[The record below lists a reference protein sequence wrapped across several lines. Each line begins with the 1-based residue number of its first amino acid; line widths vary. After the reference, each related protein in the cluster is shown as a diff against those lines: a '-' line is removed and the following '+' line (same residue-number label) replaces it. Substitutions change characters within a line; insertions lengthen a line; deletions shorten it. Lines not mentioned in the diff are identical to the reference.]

1 MPKTLP
7 MKSLLDFERFFEEAQ
22 QRGASDVHL
31 QSGVVPMMR
40 INGILVPAEDAKV
53 LSAKEVQAII
63 TAGLTKDQL
72 ARFEND
78 LELDTAFALKNGMRL
93 RLNIYKEKNMPAL
106 SARLI
111 PAEIPDMEW
120 INAQDTLYAFAELT
134 QGLVLVTGP
143 TGHGKSTTV
152 AAMLEHINQN
162 RKENIITLEDPMEF
176 LYQPKESIIS
186 QRELGLDMKSFA
198 SGIKHVLRQDPNVV
212 LVGEMRDLETI
223 AATITLAETGH
234 LVFAT
239 LHTNSAWQT
248 IDRIIDVFPTHQQPQ
263 IRLQLSLTLRGVIS
277 QILLPKKDYSRIAA
291 REIMLNTPA
300 ISNLIREGKTEQ
312 MQNYVS
318 TNKAS
323 GMQSLDQD
331 LHALIK
337 QGLIEIDDAKRFA
350 RNPRALS

>member
-248 IDRIIDVFPTHQQPQ
+248 IDYASATADSFTAFFNLTRRDFTDSSSEK
-263 IRLQLSLTLRGVIS
+263 RLQPHRRTRNHAEYACNFQSHPRRKNGTNAELRF
-277 QILLPKKDYSRIAA
+277 
-291 REIMLNTPA
+291 
-300 ISNLIREGKTEQ
+300 
-312 MQNYVS
+312 
-318 TNKAS
+318 NK
-323 GMQSLDQD
+323 QSFRY
-331 LHALIK
+331 
-337 QGLIEIDDAKRFA
+337 AK
-350 RNPRALS
+350 S